1 MVANDL
7 RNKGYKVEL
16 EMSNKKIRKALDRA
30 NKEKT
35 RYVIVI
41 GEDEVA
47 SNHFKIKDMLSGDE
61 RMESF
66 QFR

>member
-1 MVANDL
+1 
-7 RNKGYKVEL
+7 
-16 EMSNKKIRKALDRA
+16 MSNKKIRKALDRA

-41 GEDEVA
+41 GEDKVA
-47 SNHFKIKDMLSGDE
+47 NNHFKIKDMLSGDE